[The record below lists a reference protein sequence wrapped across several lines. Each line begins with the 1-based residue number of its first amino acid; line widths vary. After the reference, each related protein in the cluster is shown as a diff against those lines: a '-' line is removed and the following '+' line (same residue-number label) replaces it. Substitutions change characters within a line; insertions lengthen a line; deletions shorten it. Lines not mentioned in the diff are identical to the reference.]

1 MHNKTD
7 EVRAFCSKNRQS
19 HKRNLESLGLVIL
32 VAMHRRLVTINNA
45 ALAAA
50 ASTAIMS
57 IDELSRIA
65 MERCAWLAMG
75 KGPFPLG
82 RMAGLDEGNQ
92 LSRGGGVG
100 EGRHSRAGCQSF
112 SQFQKKKMKWTRTSL
127 RVSMLQFS
135 PGVACCQCFLTSL
148 DHRLDFYS

>member
-92 LSRGGGVG
+92 LSRGGGG
-100 EGRHSRAGCQSF
+100 GGQAQPCWLSIIF
-112 SQFQKKKMKWTRTSL
+112 S
-127 RVSMLQFS
+127 VSEEKDEMDKDIPACFDVAVFPRCRMLSMF
-135 PGVACCQCFLTSL
+135 P
-148 DHRLDFYS
+148 DKP